1 MKKSMQ
7 ITKMK
12 KLARLI
18 LFITILLPFVLKSQ
32 TSVPDMGK
40 YQTDS
45 LKGFNEFEI
54 REKLKLSNV
63 VGQELENHVKQLKR
77 DYINQKFFTVRRK
90 DEKDTY

>member
-1 MKKSMQ
+1 MRKNTQ
-7 ITKMK
+7 ITKMR

-32 TSVPDMGK
+32 TFVPDMDK

-45 LKGFNEFEI
+45 LKGFNESEI
-54 REKLKLSNV
+54 REKLKFNNV
-63 VGQELENHVKQLKR
+63 VGSELENHIKQLKR

-90 DEKDTY
+90 DEKDN